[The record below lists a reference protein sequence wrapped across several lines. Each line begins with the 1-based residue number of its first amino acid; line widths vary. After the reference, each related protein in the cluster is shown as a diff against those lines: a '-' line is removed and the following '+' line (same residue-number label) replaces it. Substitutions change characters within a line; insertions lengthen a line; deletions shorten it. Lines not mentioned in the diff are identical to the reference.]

1 MDNLTKEQRLKN
13 MRAIQSS
20 GTKIEILVC
29 KALWRNGVR
38 YRKNVKNLPG
48 KPDVAIKK
56 YKIAIFLDS
65 CFWHKCPIHFKQPKS
80 NQDYWDKKIQ
90 RNVEHDKKINEYYS
104 ANGWHILR
112 IWEHQLKRKE
122 EQAQT
127 INEIIDFVNSVKK
140 IDKVN

>member
-140 IDKVN
+140 IDKGN